1 LWWSGVFAGVFAKS
15 GVQTWCFCVVN
26 VVQSW
31 TDVWLTR
38 RQIPTEKED
47 RSSRFIFCGGSIALI
62 GYVARV
68 HAIRTS
74 VGGDERHVSL
84 GFSLGPSVEGSLV
97 YALVILSLAAT
108 PYLLWRLQNTLF
120 YST

>member
-1 LWWSGVFAGVFAKS
+1 MAK
-15 GVQTWCFCVVN
+15 
-26 VVQSW
+26 
-31 TDVWLTR
+31 R

-84 GFSLGPSVEGSLV
+84 GFSIGPSVEGSLV